1 MHRPCPLVIGCL
13 SVLLLAGTL
22 FAGDG
27 GIRIT
32 LPKRSKATPVQ
43 KLNQE
48 GVAAVKK
55 HDYEKAKKLFYRAYL
70 LDPDDPFTL
79 NNLGYMAELEGDLDR
94 AQRFYQLSAEQRSDA
109 TVVASTS
116 KTVQGKAVSDVAG
129 KAEDAAMN
137 INRYNV
143 AAISLLN
150 KDRAPEA
157 DLLLQ
162 KALALDPK
170 NPFTLN
176 NLGFTRE
183 KEGEYEEAMNYYQRS
198 AFSRSEE
205 PIVVTMNPDWRGK
218 PISEIAAENANK
230 LRKLM
235 EKEQTPAARV
245 VRLNLQGVSAI
256 NRNDHDTARKDFLQA
271 YKLDPQNAFTLNN
284 MGYLAELDGDRETAD
299 FYYAKAQEA
308 RGANAR
314 VTMATRLD
322 AEGKPLGQVARV
334 SDTKVNNKMEVE
346 REAREREGGPVLLRR
361 RDNSVVIEPDKPPEP
376 LPEAQQAPPP
386 QEDQQPLNQ
395 ILQPLPDNQQ
405 PGQQRQTNQP
415 TEGGQ
420 QGIAAPQSVQPQM
433 SPSVAQPLPENPPP
447 GQPQPPQ
454 EQPAQQQPELQQ
466 PTQQPPAM
474 QQPPQQQGPN
484 DNGLI
489 MPLPDDKQPGQT
501 QPPQTQPAQQQ
512 VPRPPAAEQPAPQ
525 PTVPHNTP
533 PQPQQGQVDNGLIMP
548 LPDNAQPSSVQPSG
562 MPPAPAQAQPQT
574 PPQPAQG
581 QIDNGLIMPLPDNQQ
596 PAAQSKPATPAQ
608 KPPAKKKDEKPKVKK
623 IIIQN

>member
-1 MHRPCPLVIGCL
+1 M
-13 SVLLLAGTL
+13 LAG
-22 FAGDG
+22 DS

-79 NNLGYMAELEGDLDR
+79 NNLGYMSEMEGDLDR

-109 TVVASTS
+109 TVVSSTS
-116 KTVQGKAVSDVAG
+116 KTVQGQAVSDVAG

-143 AAISLLN
+143 AAIALLN

-183 KEGEYEEAMNYYQRS
+183 KEGEYEVAMNYYRRS
-198 AFSRSEE
+198 ALVRSEE

-218 PISEIAAENANK
+218 PISEIAAGNADK

-235 EKEQTPAARV
+235 EKEQTPQARV
-245 VRLNLQGVSAI
+245 VRLNLQGVSAF
-256 NRNDHDTARKDFLQA
+256 NRNDRDTARKDFLEA
-271 YKLDPQNAFTLNN
+271 YKLNPTNAFTLNN

-314 VTMATRLD
+314 VTMATRMD
-322 AEGKPLGQVARV
+322 AEGKSLGQVARV
-334 SDTKVNNKMEVE
+334 SDTKVNDKIELE
-346 REAREREGGPVLLRR
+346 RQARASEGGPVLLRR
-361 RDNSVVIEPDKPPEP
+361 RDNSVVVEPDKAPEP
-376 LPEAQQAPPP
+376 LPEEPLRK
-386 QEDQQPLNQ
+386 EDKPLTE
-395 ILQPLPDNQQ
+395 ILQPLPENQQ
-405 PGQQRQTNQP
+405 PSQQPQSIQP
-415 TEGGQ
+415 AEGGQ
-420 QGIAAPQSVQPQM
+420 QGIAAPQSTQPQM
-433 SPSVAQPLPENPPP
+433 NPGVAQPQQELPAQQPAM
-447 GQPQPPQ
+447 PQPTTQ
-454 EQPAQQQPELQQ
+454 QPAQQQG
-466 PTQQPPAM
+466 PA
-474 QQPPQQQGPN
+474 
-484 DNGLI
+484 DHGLI
-489 MPLPDDKQPGQT
+489 MPLPEDKQPGQT
-501 QPPQTQPAQQQ
+501 QPPQTQPAQQ
-512 VPRPPAAEQPAPQ
+512 PAQ
-525 PTVPHNTP
+525 PTIPHNAPAQP
-533 PQPQQGQVDNGLIMP
+533 PQGQVDNGLIMP
-548 LPDNAQPSSVQPSG
+548 LPENQQPSSVQPSG

-574 PPQPAQG
+574 PPQPQQG
-581 QIDNGLIMPLPDNQQ
+581 QIDNGLVMPLPDSQQ
-596 PAAQSKPATPAQ
+596 PPASTGAQKQTVPAQ
-608 KPPAKKKDEKPKVKK
+608 KAPAPKKKADKPKK